1 MSLRRLSL
9 FLAMSLVVLLGLA
22 PLAAQ
27 AQDATPAA
35 SPMPATPI
43 VPIATGLTNPRN
55 FIWGSDGTLYVALA
69 GSGGPNSPTED
80 SPSGKILG
88 PLHGGTTGAVAK
100 IVNGCPVAVT
110 TGLASMI
117 DANGEVLGAEDVA
130 MLGGQMYVSVDGGG
144 AAHGNADHPSGVYK
158 INSDGTATIVADL
171 SAWLRANPV
180 KTAPGDYDPD
190 ADGYRMVADEK
201 AGALWVL
208 EPNSQGVLSI
218 KPDGTVTRVADL
230 SAAHP
235 VPASI
240 ALVPGGGGV
249 YVGMLTAVPWTD
261 GSAKVIKVMADG
273 TTTDVWTNLTTVTGL
288 AVGPDGTLYAAE
300 MSTGNSANPPFLV
313 PGSGKV
319 VKQTGPSTSED
330 VATGLMLPIALNFG
344 PDGGLYA
351 SMPAIGAANGEG
363 MIAWVGG
370 TAMSASATPMAMG
383 SCTPIPETLT
393 AATPMASPMATPAA

>member
-1 MSLRRLSL
+1 
-9 FLAMSLVVLLGLA
+9 
-22 PLAAQ
+22 
-27 AQDATPAA
+27 
-35 SPMPATPI
+35 
-43 VPIATGLTNPRN
+43 
-55 FIWGSDGTLYVALA
+55 
-69 GSGGPNSPTED
+69 
-80 SPSGKILG
+80 
-88 PLHGGTTGAVAK
+88 
-100 IVNGCPVAVT
+100 
-110 TGLASMI
+110 
-117 DANGEVLGAEDVA
+117 VLGAEDLA

-144 AAHGNADHPSGVYK
+144 AAHGNADHPSGIYK

-201 AGALWVL
+201 AGALWVI
-208 EPNSQGVLSI
+208 EPNSQGVLSV
-218 KPDGTVTRVADL
+218 KPDGTITRVVDL
-230 SAAHP
+230 SAGHP

-288 AVGPDGTLYAAE
+288 AVGSDGTLYAAE
-300 MSTGNSANPPFLV
+300 MSTGNTTNPPFLV

-330 VATGLMLPIALNFG
+330 VATGLMLPVALNFG

-351 SMPAIGAANGEG
+351 SMPAIGAANGQG

-370 TAMSASATPMAMG
+370 TGMGASATPMAAG
-383 SCTPIPETLT
+383 SACTPIAETLT